1 MIEAFFG
8 SIWWLIVSLG
18 ILVTFHEFGHFWV
31 ARRFGVKVE
40 RFSIGFGRALWKR
53 RAADGTEYQVAAI
66 PLGGYVKMLDER
78 EGEVAEADLPRAFNR
93 QRLGARFAIVAA
105 GPVFNL
111 LLCLGLLWLMFV
123 IGKPEF
129 QPLIGRSEGI
139 AADAGLAPG
148 DRLIELDGEPVRTWS
163 DITLSLALA
172 ASDRRPVPVVAEDE
186 RGRRRS
192 GVMELQRLPDGF
204 DETRVVHAIGLTP
217 RQWLLPARVGKV
229 EPGSG
234 AEAAGLR
241 TGDLI
246 VAVGGRPVADYT
258 RVSPVLQQVMAEG
271 EPPSVLI
278 ERDGERLEF
287 AVAPQR
293 VEEDG
298 QARWVLGVGPASAR
312 AKHDMVLRYG
322 PLDAAAAAGAETWRL
337 GSQTLAMLWRMVSG
351 RASLQNLSGPISI
364 AQFANVSAQLGP
376 AWFLSFLALL
386 SLSLA
391 IINLLPIPILDGGH
405 LLYYLIE
412 SIKGS
417 PVSDKALAAG
427 QYIGLALLAGLMGL
441 AFYNDLLRL
450 FG

>member
-1 MIEAFFG
+1 MIDTFFG
-8 SIWWLIVSLG
+8 SLWWLIVSLG

-40 RFSIGFGRALWKR
+40 RFSVGFGRALWKR
-53 RAADGTEYQVAAI
+53 RAADGTEYQVAVV

-78 EGEVAEADLPRAFNR
+78 EGEVAPADLPRAFNR
-93 QRLGARFAIVAA
+93 QRLGARIAIVAA

-111 LLCLGLLWLMFV
+111 ILCLGLLWLMFV
-123 IGKPEF
+123 VGKPEF
-129 QPLIGRSEGI
+129 QPLVGRSEGI
-139 AADAGLAPG
+139 AAVAGLEPG
-148 DRLIELDGEPVRTWS
+148 DRLVEIDGEPLRTWS
-163 DITLSLALA
+163 EALQSLALA
-172 ASDRRPVPVVAEDE
+172 ASDRKPVQAVVENQ
-186 RGRRRS
+186 RGGRRTAIL
-192 GVMELQRLPDGF
+192 ELQRLPEDF
-204 DETRVVHAIGLTP
+204 DERGLLQAIGLTP
-217 RQWLLPARVGKV
+217 RHWLLAARLGKV

-241 TGDLI
+241 PGDLI
-246 VAVGGRPVADYT
+246 VAIGGQAIADYSQIAPT
-258 RVSPVLQQVMAEG
+258 LQQAMAAG
-271 EPPSVLI
+271 GPTQVRV
-278 ERDGERLEF
+278 ERDGQRLEF
-287 AVAPQR
+287 AVTPQR
-293 VEEDG
+293 VEDDG
-298 QARWVLGVGPASAR
+298 QAHWVLGVRPVPNEY
-312 AKHDMVLRYG
+312 DIVLRYG
-322 PLDAAAAAGAETWRL
+322 PLDAVGAAGAEAWRL
-337 GSQTLAMLWRMVSG
+337 GGQTFAMLWRMVSG

-364 AQFANVSAQLGP
+364 AQYAHFSAQLGL

-417 PVSDKALAAG
+417 PVSDKTLAAG
-427 QYIGLALLAGLMGL
+427 QYIGLALLVGLMGL